1 MTAGV
6 AVYLQRNGMPVRRA
20 EADPLRAVEADAA
33 GLGFAARHPAPDRP
47 GEDPHYV
54 PVAAAFHDHHFELAA
69 SRFRAGCEDQGA
81 AVAGNLGEQDPGSIR
96 GQQRSVELHR
106 DAGDGVLK
114 DALEAP
120 VDVVPHPNGALA
132 RFVEDPDDV
141 GVVAG
146 AGEQEKASSADAVD
160 AQVPGVFHARA
171 KDLGQSLDRPRKA
184 QLLGQRA
191 GLPVYSLL
199 GGRTREGAMA
209 YTHCD
214 GSDRYEVEE
223 NIRAAQAKG
232 FKAFRAQVGI
242 KRWQQFSSND
252 LADWDATSPERWEPY
267 AYLQELPDII
277 EHLRVTLG
285 TEPLLVHDV
294 HHRLNSIQAARLAK
308 SLEPY
313 ELLFLEDPIHP
324 EHVESLRLLRQHSTI
339 PVGLG
344 ELLTNRWQFLPLLA
358 DQLIDFVRCDIAH
371 IGGITEARK
380 IAILAETYNAQV
392 ALHAAPDTAPI
403 VHAANLHLDLAIP
416 NFGAQEMCTF
426 PEEAA
431 EVFQTGISVT
441 DGYLNLTDA
450 PGLGVEVDQ
459 AVAARYPYQT
469 GYLPTMRRADASVH
483 DW

>member
-1 MTAGV
+1 MKFTRIQVVVTCPGRNYVIVKVETDQPGLYGWGDATLNGRELAVASALTEHIAPLLIGREPDRIEDLWQYLYKGAYWRGGPVLMTA
-6 AVYLQRNGMPVRRA
+6 L
-20 EADPLRAVEADAA
+20 A
-33 GLGFAARHPAPDRP
+33 GID
-47 GEDPHYV
+47 
-54 PVAAAFHDHHFELAA
+54 LALWDIK
-69 SRFRAGCEDQGA
+69 G
-81 AVAGNLGEQDPGSIR
+81 
-96 GQQRSVELHR
+96 
-106 DAGDGVLK
+106 K
-114 DALEAP
+114 
-120 VDVVPHPNGALA
+120 
-132 RFVEDPDDV
+132 
-141 GVVAG
+141 
-146 AGEQEKASSADAVD
+146 
-160 AQVPGVFHARA
+160 
-171 KDLGQSLDRPRKA
+171 
-184 QLLGQRA
+184 RA